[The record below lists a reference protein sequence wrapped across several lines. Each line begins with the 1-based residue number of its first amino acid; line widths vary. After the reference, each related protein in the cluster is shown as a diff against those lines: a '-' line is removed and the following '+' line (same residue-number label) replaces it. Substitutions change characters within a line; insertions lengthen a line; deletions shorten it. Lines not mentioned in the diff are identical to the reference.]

1 MMASAS
7 AIASALATPSTPR
20 LLTLTLLAAAASL
33 VTAQGSSECSIEEIR
48 SSYPTPDVSDGWGF
62 RVVASELTRPRSI
75 LFDSDGALILLDVG
89 SGILHIDLDDQG
101 DTCVGVS
108 KQTTLLE
115 NEDVGLLRPPKTSIG
130 GGS

>member
-7 AIASALATPSTPR
+7 AMASALATPSTPR
-20 LLTLTLLAAAASL
+20 LLTLALLAAAASL

-48 SSYPTPDVSDGWGF
+48 SSYPTPDVSEGWGF

-115 NEDVGLLRPPKTSIG
+115 KEDVGLLRPPKTSIG